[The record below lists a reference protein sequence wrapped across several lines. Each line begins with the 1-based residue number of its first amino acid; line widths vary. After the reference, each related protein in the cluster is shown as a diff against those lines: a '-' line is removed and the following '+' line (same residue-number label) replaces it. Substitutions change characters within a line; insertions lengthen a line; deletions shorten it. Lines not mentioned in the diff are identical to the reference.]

1 MAKHTYE
8 SVFSELR
15 KGIYRPVYYFMGD
28 EAYYIDKLTDY
39 IADNALPEEMRG
51 FCQTVFYGLD
61 VSMDAVVNCARSYP
75 MMSERQVVIVKEAQ
89 HIKDTDAL
97 MSYLKNPQPTTVL
110 VFAHKNG
117 SIDKRKKIAGEL
129 ERSAVVLEF
138 KKLKEEQLPSFVNAS
153 LKERSLVAD
162 EKAVRMLCESV
173 GADLNRMSSEI
184 DKLALSL
191 SQGGMVTPE
200 MVEENIGISKEYNNF
215 ELQNALVV
223 KDAYKAYK
231 IIGYFAS
238 NPKKNPIQLTLS
250 VLFGFFSNL
259 MMAYYAPD
267 KSEKGI
273 ADFLGLRSTWGVRDY
288 ITAMSKY
295 RAIHVMEIL
304 HSIRL
309 ADAKSKGADSITV
322 PDGEIMKELLFII
335 LH

>member
-1 MAKHTYE
+1 MAKFTYE

-15 KGIYRPVYYFMGD
+15 KGIYHPVYYFMGE
-28 EAYYIDKLTDY
+28 EAFYIDRLTDY

-61 VSMDAVVNCARSYP
+61 VSMDTVVNCARSYP
-75 MMSERQVVIVKEAQ
+75 MMAERQVVIVKEAQ
-89 HIKDTDAL
+89 HIKETDAL
-97 MSYLKNPQPTTVL
+97 LSYLKNPQPTTVL

-117 SIDKRKKIAGEL
+117 SLDKRKKLAGEL
-129 ERSAVVLEF
+129 ERAGVVLEF
-138 KKLKEEQLPSFVNAS
+138 KKLKDEQLPGFVNGC
-153 LKERSLVAD
+153 LRERSLVAD
-162 EKAVRMLCESV
+162 EKAVKMLCESV
-173 GADLNRMSSEI
+173 GSDLSRMNGEI

-191 SQGGMVTPE
+191 QPGAMITPE

-273 ADFLGLRSTWGVRDY
+273 ADFLGLKSTWGVRDY
-288 ITAMSKY
+288 IKAMGNY
-295 RAIHVMEIL
+295 RAVHVMEIL
-304 HSIRL
+304 HRIRL
-309 ADAKSKGADSITV
+309 ADAKSKGGDSIAV
-322 PDGEIMKELLFII
+322 PDEEIMKELLFII

>member
-250 VLFGFFSNL
+250 VLFGFFIVSL
-259 MMAYYAPD
+259 CA
-267 KSEKGI
+267 K
-273 ADFLGLRSTWGVRDY
+273 R
-288 ITAMSKY
+288 
-295 RAIHVMEIL
+295 
-304 HSIRL
+304 IRL
-309 ADAKSKGADSITV
+309 
-322 PDGEIMKELLFII
+322 P
-335 LH
+335 HY

>member
-1 MAKHTYE
+1 MAKFTYE

-15 KGIYRPVYYFMGD
+15 KGVYRPVYYVMGE
-28 EAYYIDKLTDY
+28 EAFYIDRLTDY
-39 IADNALPEEMRG
+39 IANNALPEEMRG

-61 VSMDAVVNCARSYP
+61 VSMDTVVNCARSYP
-75 MMSERQVVIVKEAQ
+75 MMAERQVVIVKEAQ
-89 HIKDTDAL
+89 HIKETDAL
-97 MSYLKNPQPTTVL
+97 LGYLKNPQPTTVL

-117 SIDKRKKIAGEL
+117 SIDKRKKLAGEL
-129 ERSAVVLEF
+129 ERAGVVLEF
-138 KKLKEEQLPSFVNAS
+138 KKLKDEQLPGFVNAC

-173 GADLNRMSSEI
+173 GSDLNRMNGEI

-191 SQGGMVTPE
+191 QPGAMITPE

-259 MMAYYAPD
+259 MMAYYAPG

-273 ADFLGLRSTWGVRDY
+273 ADFLGLKSTWGVRDY
-288 ITAMSKY
+288 IKAMGNY
-295 RAIHVMEIL
+295 RAVHVMEIL
-304 HSIRL
+304 HRIRL
-309 ADAKSKGADSITV
+309 ADAKSKGGDSITV
-322 PDGEIMKELLFII
+322 PDEEIMKELLFII